1 MALFTGQRGTEDTAP
16 DPSSGAPGTDGYRRL
31 NRRCMISIY
40 INYGIWYAILLA
52 ICTFLATF
60 SQNLSDPYY
69 EIARLALLG
78 VPAAVLVYV
87 VVAPP
92 VFYTRYRY
100 RITDDRVEV
109 RRGVLVI
116 RHTLVPIERV
126 HQVEITRGPIK
137 NLLGLADVA
146 ITTAGGVATI
156 NYLELEEAERVAEL
170 LNKLI
175 GEMLRERLQAPASSV
190 TGSADE

>member
-1 MALFTGQRGTEDTAP
+1 MSTFTGEKGTEDGAP
-16 DPSSGAPGTDGYRRL
+16 DPSSGAAGTDGYRRL

-40 INYGIWYAILLA
+40 IKYGIGYAILLT
-52 ICTFLATF
+52 ICTFLT
-60 SQNLSDPYY
+60 SLTQNLPGPYY
-69 EIARLALLG
+69 NIARLSLVG
-78 VPAAVLVYV
+78 VPAIVLIYM

-92 VFYTRYRY
+92 VFYARYRY
-100 RITDDRVEV
+100 RITDDRIEM

-116 RHTLVPIERV
+116 SHTLVPIERV
-126 HQVEITRGPIK
+126 HQVEITRGPIN
-137 NLLGLADVA
+137 NLLGLADVT
-146 ITTAGGVATI
+146 ITTAGGEATI

-175 GEMLRERLQAPASSV
+175 GEMLRERLHTPTPSV

>member
-52 ICTFLATF
+52 ICAFLTTF

-87 VVAPP
+87 WWP
-92 VFYTRYRY
+92 
-100 RITDDRVEV
+100 
-109 RRGVLVI
+109 RRSFT
-116 RHTLVPIERV
+116 H
-126 HQVEITRGPIK
+126 
-137 NLLGLADVA
+137 D
-146 ITTAGGVATI
+146 TA
-156 NYLELEEAERVAEL
+156 
-170 LNKLI
+170 
-175 GEMLRERLQAPASSV
+175 
-190 TGSADE
+190 TGSPTTGSKCVAAFW